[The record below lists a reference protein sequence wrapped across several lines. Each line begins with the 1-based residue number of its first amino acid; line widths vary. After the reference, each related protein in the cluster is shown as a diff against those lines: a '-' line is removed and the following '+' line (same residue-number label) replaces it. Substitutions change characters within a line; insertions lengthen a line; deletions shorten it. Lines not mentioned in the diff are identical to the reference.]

1 MIQKVIKAGNSTAV
15 TVPSEFVRLVG
26 IKPGDDVEVE
36 VELEHSRITYTFEG
50 AQQLTLSEDLLSKRR
65 KKKKL

>member
-26 IKPGDDVEVE
+26 VKPGDDVEVE
-36 VELEHSRITYTFEG
+36 VELEYSRITYTFEG

-65 KKKKL
+65 KKKKT